1 MARVRRRAAKSR
13 LNFEIAGM
21 AAIGIAVLLAV
32 ALTLAPAHAGAA
44 GAIIARALHWTFGSA
59 AGLFP
64 VLIALFGAIVFLEIN
79 LPRIMATFG
88 VAALGYFI
96 LIDTSLAKRGGFA
109 GTEMWRG
116 LYALL
121 GLTGARVVIGLL
133 ALLLAVWISD
143 VSVKKIIGWLV
154 LVFSKVRMP
163 KVRLA
168 LPEGHETLRDA
179 FALPATDP
187 NRKKERVAD
196 TGMATALVAVEPLM
210 PTVAPPLPV
219 DYEDEEVLED
229 DAAEDEDEE
238 EADGDPDIDEEEDP
252 STSSGQAEL
261 DDEEGDDELED
272 EEEDT
277 DEVEGEY
284 EAPAVAG
291 GPRNYKLP
299 DLSLFDPPQA
309 QVVDDSTRSAVLED
323 TLASFGVGAKVV
335 HIERGPSVTRYEL
348 KPDRG
353 VKISKIANLA
363 DDLALALAAT
373 SVRIEA
379 PIPGKSAV
387 GIEVPNKTVSIVSIR
402 EILEA
407 LPQRGQVPPLWMA
420 LGKDVPGRAVFGD
433 LSRMPH
439 MLIAGATGSGKSV
452 CLNSVIAS
460 LLVSA
465 TPDQVQILMIDPKRV
480 ELVMYNGI
488 PHLIKDVIT
497 DPRMAAGALFE
508 MTKEMDARYERFAKA
523 GVRKIE
529 EYNAKYPDENLPY
542 VVIVIDE
549 LADLMLIAPARV
561 ETTIMRL
568 AQLARATGIHLIVAT
583 QRPSVD
589 VITGLIKANIPSRI
603 AFAVTSQVDSR
614 TILDMVGA
622 ERLLGRGDMLYLP
635 IDSPKPIRAQGA
647 FISGGELQRLIHFW
661 TKQARPEN
669 LLDVDIQPIADE
681 EKKDVDPLCYDA
693 AKFIIESNYAS
704 TAALQSQFSI
714 GHPRAVRIMKQ
725 LEDLKVVGPHEGTK
739 PRRILFGLDDL
750 ERVSDRFGRER
761 GQQDLFAA
769 GS

>member
-13 LNFEIAGM
+13 LNYEIAGM

-32 ALTLAPAHAGAA
+32 ALTLAPAHAGTA
-44 GAIIARALHWTFGSA
+44 GAATARVLHWLFGSA

-64 VLIALFGAIVFLEIN
+64 VLIALFGAIIFLEIN

-88 VAALGYFI
+88 IAALGYFV
-96 LIDTSLAKRGGFA
+96 LIDASLARRGGFL
-109 GTEMWRG
+109 GTELWRA
-116 LYALL
+116 LTALL
-121 GLTGARVVIGLL
+121 GLTGARIVIGLL
-133 ALLLAVWISD
+133 AILLAVWISD

-154 LVFSKVRMP
+154 LVFSKIRMP
-163 KVRLA
+163 KMRLA
-168 LPEGHETLRDA
+168 LPDGHETLRDA
-179 FALPATDP
+179 FALPAATGEK
-187 NRKKERVAD
+187 KKERTEPA
-196 TGMATALVAVEPLM
+196 AALVAVEPVL
-210 PTVAPPLPV
+210 PQPAPVPAG
-219 DYEDEEVLED
+219 YQAEEVLED
-229 DAAEDEDEE
+229 DAADDEEEEEADDDPDIGEEEDDEELDDESDEDLDEDEDE
-238 EADGDPDIDEEEDP
+238 
-252 STSSGQAEL
+252 
-261 DDEEGDDELED
+261 DDEEVDDQ
-272 EEEDT
+272 
-277 DEVEGEY
+277 VEGEY
-284 EAPAVAG
+284 EAPALA

-309 QVVDDSTRSAVLED
+309 QAVDESARSAVLED

-353 VKISKIANLA
+353 VKISRIASLA

-420 LGKDVPGRAVFGD
+420 LGKDVPGRPVFGD

-488 PHLIKDVIT
+488 PHLIKEVIT

-508 MTKEMDARYERFAKA
+508 MTKEMESRYERFAKA

-661 TKQARPEN
+661 TKQSRPEN

-681 EKKDVDPLCYDA
+681 EKKDVDPLCFDA

-725 LEDLKVVGPHEGTK
+725 LEELKVVGPHEGTK

-750 ERVSDRFGRER
+750 ERVSERFGRER

>member
-1 MARVRRRAAKSR
+1 M
-13 LNFEIAGM
+13 
-21 AAIGIAVLLAV
+21 
-32 ALTLAPAHAGAA
+32 
-44 GAIIARALHWTFGSA
+44 FGEQ
-59 AGLFP
+59 LDH
-64 VLIALFGAIVFLEIN
+64 
-79 LPRIMATFG
+79 G
-88 VAALGYFI
+88 VAFERQVVVLRV
-96 LIDTSLAKRGGFA
+96 LRGEQDERF
-109 GTEMWRG
+109 
-116 LYALL
+116 
-121 GLTGARVVIGLL
+121 V
-133 ALLLAVWISD
+133 
-143 VSVKKIIGWLV
+143 
-154 LVFSKVRMP
+154 
-163 KVRLA
+163 
-168 LPEGHETLRDA
+168 
-179 FALPATDP
+179 ALPA
-187 NRKKERVAD
+187 
-196 TGMATALVAVEPLM
+196 
-210 PTVAPPLPV
+210 
-219 DYEDEEVLED
+219 VLEHLLQHD
-229 DAAEDEDEE
+229 D
-238 EADGDPDIDEEEDP
+238 
-252 STSSGQAEL
+252 
-261 DDEEGDDELED
+261 
-272 EEEDT
+272 
-277 DEVEGEY
+277 
-284 EAPAVAG
+284 
-291 GPRNYKLP
+291 
-299 DLSLFDPPQA
+299 
-309 QVVDDSTRSAVLED
+309 
-323 TLASFGVGAKVV
+323 
-335 HIERGPSVTRYEL
+335 
-348 KPDRG
+348 
-353 VKISKIANLA
+353 LA

-635 IDSPKPIRAQGA
+635 IDAPKPIRAQGA
-647 FISGGELQRLIHFW
+647 LVTGHEVDRLVAFWKRQPSPEDTEAFEITPIREDEGRGSGGERKIDALW
-661 TKQARPEN
+661 
-669 LLDVDIQPIADE
+669 
-681 EKKDVDPLCYDA
+681 YDA
-693 AKFIIESNYAS
+693 AR
-704 TAALQSQFSI
+704 ALLKARAERSDAEVGSIAELQRAFSI
-714 GHPRAVRIMKQ
+714 VHPRAMRLMDQ
-725 LEDLKVVGPHEGTK
+725 LEEFGVVGPNEGTK
-739 PRRILFGLDDL
+739 KRRVLIESATDL
-750 ERVSDRFGRER
+750 ERIADRVGRPA
-761 GQQDLFAA
+761 QTDLFA
-769 GS
+769 G

>member
-13 LNFEIAGM
+13 LNYEIAGM

-44 GAIIARALHWTFGSA
+44 GAATARALHWTFGSA

-79 LPRIMATFG
+79 LPRIMSTFG

-109 GTEMWRG
+109 GTELWRG

-121 GLTGARVVIGLL
+121 GLTGSRVVIGLL

-154 LVFSKVRMP
+154 LVFSKVRVP

-179 FALPATDP
+179 FEMPAADP
-187 NRKKERVAD
+187 NRKKERISE
-196 TGMATALVAVEPLM
+196 TATALVAVEPLM

-229 DAAEDEDEE
+229 DAAEDDDEE
-238 EADGDPDIDEEEDP
+238 EADGDPDIDEEEDDE
-252 STSSGQAEL
+252 EL
-261 DDEEGDDELED
+261 DDEEGTEDEDELED
-272 EEEDT
+272 EEESE
-277 DEVEGEY
+277 EVEGEY

-488 PHLIKDVIT
+488 PHLIKEVIT

-529 EYNAKYPDENLPY
+529 EYNAKYPDEVLPY

-704 TAALQSQFSI
+704 TASLQSQFSI
-714 GHPRAVRIMKQ
+714 GHPRAVRVMKQ
-725 LEDLKVVGPHEGTK
+725 LEELKVVGPHEGTK

>member
-44 GAIIARALHWTFGSA
+44 GAITARALHWTFGSA

-187 NRKKERVAD
+187 NRKKERVSD
-196 TGMATALVAVEPLM
+196 PATALVAVEPLM

-238 EADGDPDIDEEEDP
+238 EADGDPDIDEEEDDE
-252 STSSGQAEL
+252 EL
-261 DDEEGDDELED
+261 DDEDGPSTGSGQADED
-272 EEEDT
+272 EDYDGE
-277 DEVEGEY
+277 EVEGEY